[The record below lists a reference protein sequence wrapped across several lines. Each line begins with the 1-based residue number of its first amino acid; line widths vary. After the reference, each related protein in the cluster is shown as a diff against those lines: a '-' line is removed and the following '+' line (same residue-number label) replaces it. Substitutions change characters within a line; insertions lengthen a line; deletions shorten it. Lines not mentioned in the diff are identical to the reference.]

1 MILSPAHWFMRTAN
15 KKSNLHINSQVKVLP
30 MGPLTLSRWCRL
42 AADTINVVDLCIR
55 DEILSFPDN
64 IPPFTLAD
72 MLDVVDGIEKGN
84 LDCIT
89 DLYHGVSVLVT
100 LITTPCST

>member
-1 MILSPAHWFMRTAN
+1 
-15 KKSNLHINSQVKVLP
+15 
-30 MGPLTLSRWCRL
+30 MGLVTLSTWCQP
-42 AADTINVVDLCIR
+42 ATDTVNIVDLYIR